1 MRALRMFDGLK
12 TITRRG
18 SIGTSSPVF
27 GLRPMR
33 RPLERTMEGAEGGQ
47 LHLLALGDRFDI
59 SLSTN
64 STMEAHS
71 VRDRPTL
78 R

>member
-1 MRALRMFDGLK
+1 MFDGLK
-12 TITRRG
+12 TSTRRG
-18 SIGTSSPVF
+18 SIGTSTPVF

-33 RPLERTMEGAEGGQ
+33 RPFERTRKEPNEDK
-47 LHLLALGDRFDI
+47 LHLLALGDPVRH
-59 SLSTN
+59 LLASTN

-71 VRDRPTL
+71 VRDRPSL